1 MSTWIQIEAEKA
13 FGRAARARR
22 RALLTCRVGL
32 RRACGGGTLAV
43 HHGIPARA
51 GAAALTGVRE
61 IDVDAIGATVE
72 PNRAAQFDG
81 AFRPMPPTRDRWTRV
96 WMAAERGVTLP
107 PISVV
112 QVGDGYAVRDGHHR
126 VSVAKARG
134 LVSIS
139 AVVAAA

>member
-1 MSTWIQIEAEKA
+1 MP
-13 FGRAARARR
+13 GRAPPRLR
-22 RALLTCRVGL
+22 L
-32 RRACGGGTLAV
+32 RRPRGPRRDSRLA
-43 HHGIPARA
+43 PARPA
-51 GAAALTGVRE
+51 PTGVRE

-72 PNRAAQFDG
+72 PNRAAEFDD
-81 AFRPMPPTRDRWTRV
+81 AFRPTPPTRDRWTRV

>member
-22 RALLTCRVGL
+22 RAFLACRVGL
-32 RRACGGGTLAV
+32 RHACGCGTLAV
-43 HHGIPARA
+43 HHGIPAGA
-51 GAAALTGVRE
+51 GAAPTGVRE

-72 PNRAAQFDG
+72 PNRAEQFDD

-112 QVGDGYAVRDGHHR
+112 QVGNGYAVRDGHHR

>member
-1 MSTWIQIEAEKA
+1 MSTWMQIEAEKA

-22 RALLTCRVGL
+22 RGLMACRVGL
-32 RRACGGGTLAV
+32 RRACGCGALAI

-51 GAAALTGVRE
+51 GAAAPTGVRE

-72 PNRAAQFDG
+72 PNRAGQFDG